1 MVQSGPGWPTQQC
14 VDIVA
19 AVLDYDGGAN
29 PDAIAPFKAKDIAR
43 CNQGYRED
51 WAAPGDFLRLGT
63 VSASFRLPE
72 EWVCQGT
79 GRHRPGHDPG
89 YCHEPLA
96 LDELPGN
103 APRCPFRFS
112 RLRGPGGGLHRSA
125 TQALHHE
132 PADELLTPSRRR
144 AKRIMNM
151 STIFRRLPALAVAAL
166 VAWTTGCG
174 IATQVMGITA
184 DDDIAEAYL
193 MPTLAHGANLELSHV
208 FFSTTGHPGLFF
220 TAPTDEVTGGRNNDG
235 MRRRWTVNQYHERQD
250 ATYSQTNEAGS
261 VAAYSAERMKDVN
274 KKEGTD
280 PDDSPDRPHVHQRGL
295 QHAGPGG
302 KQCVAGVGWGPEGG
316 SLLPGPDRYDNT
328 VVVDADSIM
337 VTAITW
343 AEMAGAQAE
352 RAIAAGR
359 LNEYEADWEHFIPQN
374 SLYASHAI
382 RARAYL
388 WLEDY
393 TRAAEHAAMV
403 PTDFVWNLYSHE
415 ENSWRNI
422 MVYYT
427 QHYAQLT
434 VWGSAIGT
442 TFHDVDDPEDSM
454 DQVR

>member
-1 MVQSGPGWPTQQC
+1 
-14 VDIVA
+14 
-19 AVLDYDGGAN
+19 
-29 PDAIAPFKAKDIAR
+29 
-43 CNQGYRED
+43 
-51 WAAPGDFLRLGT
+51 
-63 VSASFRLPE
+63 
-72 EWVCQGT
+72 
-79 GRHRPGHDPG
+79 
-89 YCHEPLA
+89 
-96 LDELPGN
+96 
-103 APRCPFRFS
+103 
-112 RLRGPGGGLHRSA
+112 
-125 TQALHHE
+125 
-132 PADELLTPSRRR
+132 
-144 AKRIMNM
+144 MNM

-174 IATQVMGITA
+174 IETQVMGITA

-250 ATYSQTNEAGS
+250 ATYSQTNEAGW

-280 PDDSPDRPHVHQRGL
+280 PNTDPLIAHMYINAAFNMQALAESS
-295 QHAGPGG
+295 
-302 KQCVAGVGWGPEGG
+302 CVACVGWGPEGG
-316 SLLPGPDRYDNT
+316 NLLPGPDPYDNT

-359 LNEYEADWEHFIPQN
+359 FNEYEADWEHFIPQN

-403 PTDFVWNLYSHE
+403 PTDLSGTSTPTRRTAGGT
-415 ENSWRNI
+415 SWSTTPSTTPPADG
-422 MVYYT
+422 V
-427 QHYAQLT
+427 
-434 VWGSAIGT
+434 GIGHRHHL
-442 TFHDVDDPEDSM
+442 FHDVDDPRIQI